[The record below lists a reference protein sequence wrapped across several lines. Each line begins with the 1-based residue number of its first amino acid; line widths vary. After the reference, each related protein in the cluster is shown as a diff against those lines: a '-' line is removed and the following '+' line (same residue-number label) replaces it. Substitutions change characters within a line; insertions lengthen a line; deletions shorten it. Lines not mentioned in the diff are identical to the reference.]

1 MSTLAT
7 IVAALATGVFL
18 GVVLTATWMTSV
30 RSYIQERRQRKV
42 LDWQRQTAD
51 AREAPEQS
59 ARRLE
64 AVQASP
70 KSPTGREGQ

>member
-1 MSTLAT
+1 M
-7 IVAALATGVFL
+7 IVAALATGAFL
-18 GVVLTATWMTSV
+18 GVVLTATCMTSV
-30 RSYIQERRQRKV
+30 RSFIQERRQREV
-42 LDWQRQTAD
+42 LDWQRQAAD

-70 KSPTGREGQ
+70 KSPTGREG